1 MMTVTQGQDSK
12 GLGRWSYMR
21 ISSKKSS
28 MIIAT
33 AYRPCIG
40 QGPNTAWI
48 QQWSMLREV
57 GDKNPDPIKYFYTD
71 LEKQITEWK
80 QQGSEVLIM
89 IDANE
94 HIGEKPGGLTTLFG
108 KMEMTDLIRHRYP
121 KADEPNTHVRG
132 SKRIDYIFGTN
143 KIRDNCVTAG
153 ILPFGT
159 GYQSDH
165 RAIFASINIGKI
177 LSASVQAI
185 DSITTRKLQQATP
198 KERVVFIQ
206 ETHSYLNNNN
216 IYQRLK
222 ALQTKDKSSWE
233 PTDKNEYEQC
243 DKTLMEGMLLAEKR
257 TRKLNVTSWSPI
269 FGKAISI
276 ISFWKIALSL
286 KTNHTYP
293 NKKFLQWAE
302 SLDIHDTK
310 SMDIAAIKC
319 NFRSAQQELREVEKQ
334 AENLREN
341 HLRSMLTAS
350 ELNGDENKIQKR
362 LQIII
367 RAHKQKQHFQRLKS
381 VLKPQ
386 AATGGLSYILVP
398 KNFKAEQYPYDASTI
413 KEWETTHD
421 QDEMQ
426 EFIQQRNIQH
436 YHLKTKHGT
445 TTTYY
450 SHSTNTPI
458 YGNGQGAG
466 DSPSQWC
473 QQSTMLF
480 DLYSGLNDGATMTTS
495 TGDASITKPLAA
507 FADDTNLLGNDNTR
521 TKTIDQ
527 RILQAQEGF
536 TSWNE
541 LLHATAHFTELEKC
555 ACYLSIWKFQDD
567 GYAYTVTP
575 DDLEKQI
582 EVNDLNGN
590 KLTIRQLSA
599 TDSQKL
605 LGVMK
610 NPIGNQQDE
619 IHRLKEKSNKLA
631 LQINSHAL
639 SRFEAK
645 MAYDSF
651 YIPAMRYSLSTT
663 SINQMDFET
672 IQKNATNS
680 LMSALGYNRHM
691 QREVVFCTQKYQG
704 LGFKHMY
711 DIQGTDS
718 VRLLLQEL
726 NFNEGTTT
734 TMIRIL
740 LEVIQQE
747 AGIQA
752 PILED
757 NRPLQYIE
765 WGWIPSIRDFLHHI
779 DAKITNAT
787 TGLTIY

>member
-1 MMTVTQGQDSK
+1 
-12 GLGRWSYMR
+12 
-21 ISSKKSS
+21 
-28 MIIAT
+28 
-33 AYRPCIG
+33 
-40 QGPNTAWI
+40 
-48 QQWSMLREV
+48 
-57 GDKNPDPIKYFYTD
+57 
-71 LEKQITEWK
+71 
-80 QQGSEVLIM
+80 
-89 IDANE
+89 
-94 HIGEKPGGLTTLFG
+94 
-108 KMEMTDLIRHRYP
+108 
-121 KADEPNTHVRG
+121 
-132 SKRIDYIFGTN
+132 
-143 KIRDNCVTAG
+143 
-153 ILPFGT
+153 
-159 GYQSDH
+159 
-165 RAIFASINIGKI
+165 
-177 LSASVQAI
+177 
-185 DSITTRKLQQATP
+185 
-198 KERVVFIQ
+198 
-206 ETHSYLNNNN
+206 
-216 IYQRLK
+216 
-222 ALQTKDKSSWE
+222 
-233 PTDKNEYEQC
+233 
-243 DKTLMEGMLLAEKR
+243 
-257 TRKLNVTSWSPI
+257 
-269 FGKAISI
+269 
-276 ISFWKIALSL
+276 
-286 KTNHTYP
+286 
-293 NKKFLQWAE
+293 
-302 SLDIHDTK
+302 
-310 SMDIAAIKC
+310 
-319 NFRSAQQELREVEKQ
+319 
-334 AENLREN
+334 
-341 HLRSMLTAS
+341 MLTAS

-691 QREVVFCTQKYQG
+691 PREVVFCTQKYQG

-747 AGIQA
+747 AGMIQA

-787 TGLTIY
+787 TGLTIYRTNDSLIMDAPALKKVTRKEQILINRCRLCLQVECISDIASADGRFILETWFDNKTTKPSMSTKRWPIQGDTGSEAWAIWKSFLISAFVKEDGTLNVKLGEWIRRNNFRTHDAYWSRSHNVLLTRDQNDLWRHHPLLQVGRRQYVFSQEYRVTSDLPSTATPIDIQKTSTTTYTTSKPTSSWKQIEPRVLQSFSEMLLRRQSTTFFHNVKLTTDKEHMR